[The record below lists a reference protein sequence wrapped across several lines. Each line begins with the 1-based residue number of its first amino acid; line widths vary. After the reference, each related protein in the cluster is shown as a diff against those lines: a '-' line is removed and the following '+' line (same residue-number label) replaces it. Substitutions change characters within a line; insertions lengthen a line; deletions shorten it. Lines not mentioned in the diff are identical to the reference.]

1 MRHLETGKIQLIDF
15 EYGGTNYAAFDIA
28 NHWNEHA
35 GGTSA
40 EENGIADY
48 TRFPSPERQ
57 MDFCLHYVRTSREL
71 TMGAAA
77 EADAEADDDA
87 DDECSLRAE
96 ASDLL
101 DEVRK
106 FLLVN
111 HLYWGL
117 WAVNQAAEEG
127 CDEFDYINFATSRF
141 GEFRAKKAAAREGA

>member
-1 MRHLETGKIQLIDF
+1 MRHQETGKIQLIDF
-15 EYGGTNYAAFDIA
+15 EYGGNNYAAFDIA

-40 EENGIADY
+40 EENGLADY
-48 TRFPSPERQ
+48 SRFPSPERQ

-71 TMGAAA
+71 TGAAN
-77 EADAEADDDA
+77 ADDDNGG
-87 DDECSLRAE
+87 SRAE
-96 ASDLL
+96 AADLL
-101 DEVRK
+101 EEVGK

-127 CDEFDYINFATSRF
+127 CDGFDYINFATSRF
-141 GEFRAKKAAAREGA
+141 KEFHTKKAAAREAA

>member
-40 EENGIADY
+40 EENGLADY

-141 GEFRAKKAAAREGA
+141 GEFRAKKAVEPEGA

>member
-1 MRHLETGKIQLIDF
+1 
-15 EYGGTNYAAFDIA
+15 
-28 NHWNEHA
+28 
-35 GGTSA
+35 
-40 EENGIADY
+40 
-48 TRFPSPERQ
+48 
-57 MDFCLHYVRTSREL
+57 MDFCLHYVKTSREL
-71 TMGAAA
+71 TTGAAA
-77 EADAEADDDA
+77 DADAEADDDA
-87 DDECSLRAE
+87 DDEGSLRAE

-141 GEFRAKKAAAREGA
+141 GEFRAKKATAREGA

>member
-1 MRHLETGKIQLIDF
+1 MRHRETGKIQLIDF

-40 EENGIADY
+40 EENGLADY
-48 TRFPSPERQ
+48 SRFPSPKRQ

-71 TMGAAA
+71 TGVAA
-77 EADAEADDDA
+77 DADDD
-87 DDECSLRAE
+87 DEISLRVE
-96 ASDLL
+96 AADLL
-101 DEVRK
+101 CEVQK

-141 GEFRAKKAAAREGA
+141 GEFRAKKAVEPEGA